1 MPAVIMVHQGCS
13 ESGSCGTS
21 TWIHQCIRAGGGEA
35 GWGPTDGAEVAAAVK
50 ATVMVVATV
59 AMAMVATRDVAEA
72 MVVAMKVA
80 LIAAHAK
87 V

>member
-1 MPAVIMVHQGCS
+1 MWHEYMDPSVHP
-13 ESGSCGTS
+13 SGR
-21 TWIHQCIRAGGGEA
+21 WGGGLGADRRGGGGSGCEGNGEA
-35 GWGPTDGAEVAAAVK
+35 
-50 ATVMVVATV
+50 MVVATV